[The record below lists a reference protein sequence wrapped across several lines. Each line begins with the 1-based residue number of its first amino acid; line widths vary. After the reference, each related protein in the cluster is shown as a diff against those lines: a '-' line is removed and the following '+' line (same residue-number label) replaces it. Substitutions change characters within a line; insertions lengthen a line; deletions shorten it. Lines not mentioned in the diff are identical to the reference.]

1 MDMVQMCHG
10 RPIGR
15 GWKEPLAALIIVL
28 NLLLLS
34 GCSNSIAPVITTGS
48 YKSLPSPGTSV
59 LVAAD
64 DDAVRAM
71 LAQWL
76 RDRDLSVVGTDET
89 DAAPSCDHCTTASLL
104 AQAKRLEADQIAVV
118 EISSRQS
125 DKRALSVRGLSA
137 KDGAEL
143 WSGTAWSRLP
153 SDASAEEL
161 QRERVLLSCH
171 VLATVWRFRA
181 GGIALNRSIDPC
193 YFHP

>member
-1 MDMVQMCHG
+1 MDMVEMCHG

-15 GWKEPLAALIIVL
+15 GWKEPLAALILVL

-34 GCSNSIAPVITTGS
+34 GCSNSIAPVVTTGS

-59 LVAAD
+59 LIAAD
-64 DDAVRAM
+64 DDAVRAT

-76 RDRDLSVVGTDET
+76 RDRDLSVVGTD
-89 DAAPSCDHCTTASLL
+89 AAPSCDHCTIASLL
-104 AQAKRLEADQIAVV
+104 AQAKRLEADQIAIV
-118 EISSRQS
+118 EMSSRQS
-125 DKRALSVRGLSA
+125 DRRALSVRGLSA

-143 WSGTAWSRLP
+143 WSGSAWSRLL

-181 GGIALNRSIDPC
+181 GGVALNRAIDPC